1 MVGQATIDNLRQ
13 VLAKERGRDVSDA
26 EVQEALDYLYA
37 LADLIIENWRDK
49 QVEKKRK
56 LTNQHYDDDNNP
68 TGI

>member
-13 VLAKERGRDVSDA
+13 VLAKERGGDVSDA
-26 EVQEALDYLYA
+26 EVQEALDYLYT
-37 LADLIIENWRDK
+37 LADLIIENWRNQ
-49 QVEKKRK
+49 QVEQKRK

>member
-13 VLAKERGRDVSDA
+13 VLAKERGRDVSDD

-37 LADLIIENWRDK
+37 LADLIIENWREQ

-56 LTNQHYDDDNNP
+56 LTNQNNDDDNNP